1 MKATIRLRLAAISEP
16 EPMSRSVIRGRG
28 DKVPPLFVGEGNVDY
43 LCGGCGVVLANRVWR
58 PSIGN
63 VVAQCP
69 ACKAFNEFAALPPGN
84 YAVVKLTKGHFNVS
98 DAVVLR
104 RGVRLEGE

>member
-1 MKATIRLRLAAISEP
+1 MKGTIRLRLAAISEP

-63 VVAQCP
+63 VVAQCLP
-69 ACKAFNEFAALPPGN
+69 IVFSVILANANTRGIRKSSPYFGILQEFE
-84 YAVVKLTKGHFNVS
+84 FS
-98 DAVVLR
+98 LR
-104 RGVRLEGE
+104 TEMIHKI